1 MISIYVQ
8 CTRQFKP
15 GTDQIKN
22 INHKQLTGYAAIHYS
37 NQAQGPRSKVKSG
50 RADN

>member
-1 MISIYVQ
+1 MISICGQ

-22 INHKQLTGYAAIHYS
+22 INHKQLTDYAAIHYN
-37 NQAQGPRSKVKSG
+37 NQALV
-50 RADN
+50 